1 MTLPGEIK
9 KDGWNILIEGFE
21 YRKILNEVE
30 LNINASKQLTFSN
43 WQNNLIGT
51 LAEDYR
57 PKKDIFFPI
66 FTRNAD
72 TAKDFLATC
81 SITVEGKIFISLPTN
96 QEIKVNLERGFVNYS
111 IL

>member
-1 MTLPGEIK
+1 MKLSEEIE

-30 LNINASKQLTFSN
+30 VNINASKQLIFSN
-43 WQNNLIGT
+43 WQNNLMGT
-51 LAEDYR
+51 LAEEYR

-66 FTRNAD
+66 FTRNAEI
-72 TAKDFLATC
+72 AKDFLATC

-96 QEIKVNLERGFVNYS
+96 SEIKINLQRGFVKYS